1 MQKIKGKGVAE
12 GDDICSGIVSV
23 RVIRAWNALLAK

>member
-12 GDDICSGIVSV
+12 GDGVCSGIVSV
-23 RVIRAWNALLAK
+23 RVIRAWNGVMAK